1 MNMKK
6 TMIALAVVSGA
17 FISGNVMASGWT
29 PNGTG
34 GSVELGGTL
43 TPAAKVTPWS
53 VEVGSVVSDLDAQVQ
68 KGQKLASI
76 PVKKSI
82 LFLGIAPN
90 EGAFRGQKG
99 INPQIDYNGFVD
111 INGFDDGVTKVKLPV
126 KDKKQ
131 KNIGYMEADFKAAAL
146 MQWADSNDSSIV
158 RHSVYAK
165 EPGQAFY
172 GGVAKNSNGAID
184 GRNAEAFLNGL
195 DPLITKGIWKN
206 THWRNANTASYD
218 KDGANWRY
226 QGYYGSGIVKGSTM
240 QISLDTAIG
249 SNEAFEWHATMPIS
263 VTYQ

>member
-17 FISGNVMASGWT
+17 FISGNVMASDWT

-43 TPAAKVTPWS
+43 TPVAKVTPWS
-53 VEVGSVVSDLDAQVQ
+53 VEVGNVVRDLDVQVQ

-111 INGFDDGVTKVKLPV
+111 IDGFDDGVTKVKLPV
-126 KDKKQ
+126 KDKEQ

-146 MQWADSNDSSIV
+146 MQWAYAPDSSIV
-158 RHSVYAK
+158 RHSVYAE

-172 GGVAKNSNGAID
+172 GGVAKNSNGVLA
-184 GRNAEAFLNGL
+184 GKSVEAFLNGL
-195 DPLITKGIWKN
+195 DPLITKGIWTN
-206 THWRNANTASYD
+206 THWRDANTASYD
-218 KDGANWRY
+218 EDGKEWRY
-226 QGYYGSGIVKGSTM
+226 QGYYGSGIVEGSTM
-240 QISLDTAIG
+240 QISLDKAIG
-249 SNEAFEWHATMPIS
+249 SDGPVEWHATMPIS